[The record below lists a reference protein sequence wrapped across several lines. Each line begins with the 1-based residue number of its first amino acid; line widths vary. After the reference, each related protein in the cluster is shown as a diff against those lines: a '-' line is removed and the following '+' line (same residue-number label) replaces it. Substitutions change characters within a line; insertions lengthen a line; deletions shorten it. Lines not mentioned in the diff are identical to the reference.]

1 MEGAGEAVLVEAVFE
16 PSAGK
21 VGGLAWGNAVEVG
34 ELALGFGGGKIEDGV
49 FVFDPAEDFI

>member
-1 MEGAGEAVLVEAVFE
+1 MEAVFE

-21 VGGLAWGNAVEVG
+21 VGGLVWGNAVEVG

>member
-1 MEGAGEAVLVEAVFE
+1 METVFE

-21 VGGLAWGNAVEVG
+21 VGGLVWGDAVEVG
-34 ELALGFGGGKIEDGV
+34 ELALGFGGIEVEDGV